1 MTEFDFI
8 RSILAPLARGASGA
22 AGLRDDVAELP
33 QRADARL
40 IVTTDQMSEGVHYV
54 RGASLRKVAQKLL
67 RRNISDI
74 IAKGGQPFSYQL
86 AIAWPRGSDLA
97 PLRDFADGLAAD
109 QELYDIDLTGGDC
122 AAILGPAHFSVT
134 MVGWV
139 GARGPVR
146 RAGVKPG
153 DVIVVTGPI
162 GDAGLGLQLAQGA
175 RIAPAPIAEAL
186 IARYE
191 TPEPPVALAPLIA
204 RFATGA
210 IDISDG
216 LIADLRQL
224 AIASTTTISLDLA
237 QLPLSAQARTFLG
250 VEAGS
255 LDALRWLASAGDDY
269 QIALGVA
276 PADLED
282 FTAAAAQLGFA
293 ITPIGAALA
302 ARSSEHL
309 QQLFRGAPIAGD
321 WGGYQHFSA
330 PE

>member
-8 RSILAPLARGASGA
+8 QSVLAPLARGASGA

-40 IVTTDQMSEGVHYV
+40 IVSTDQMSAGIHY
-54 RGASLRKVAQKLL
+54 LRSAPLHKVAQKLL

-74 IAKGGQPFSYQL
+74 VAKGGQPFAYQL

-97 PLRDFADGLAAD
+97 PLRDFAEGLADD
-109 QELYDIDLTGGDC
+109 QQLYDIHLTGGDC

-134 MVGWV
+134 MFGWV

-186 IARYE
+186 IARHE
-191 TPEPPVALAPLIA
+191 TPAPPVTLAPLIA

-224 AIASTTTISLDLA
+224 AIASTTSITMDLA
-237 QLPLSAQARTFLG
+237 QVPLSAQARGVLG
-250 VEAGS
+250 DEAGS

-269 QIALGVA
+269 QIALGIA
-276 PADLED
+276 PADLND
-282 FTAAAAQLGFA
+282 FTAAAAQLGYA
-293 ITPIGAALA
+293 ITPIGGASA

-309 QQLFRGAPIAGD
+309 QLLFCGAPIASTG
-321 WGGYQHFSA
+321 GGYQHFSGQG
-330 PE
+330 